1 MIVNAGIRRVVYE
14 QGYPDA
20 FSLEIF
26 AETGVVLEKY
36 ETGSEPAAAVPPSP
50 AR

>member
-20 FSLEIF
+20 FSIEIF
-26 AETGVVLEKY
+26 EETGVKLEKFTQ
-36 ETGSEPAAAVPPSP
+36 E
-50 AR
+50 

>member
-14 QGYPDA
+14 QGYPDE

-26 AETGVVLEKY
+26 GETGVKLEKFSAQ
-36 ETGSEPAAAVPPSP
+36 EAE
-50 AR
+50 